1 MKAWIDSDNIIHMGG
16 RPRFVIGLYDTT
28 GFALRPDFYAPRLK
42 AIAKAPI
49 NLMIN
54 YFLGNGRADIIYPY
68 TEAMEPFGIFYL
80 ATVNALFP
88 ERPPVSKWARV
99 GNIGP
104 DQVIAQYA
112 KHWPVIRTSSA
123 TTLATNARAKFNPD
137 IPPVRADQRE

>member
-28 GFALRPDFYAPRLK
+28 GYGLRPDYYAPRLT

-54 YFLGNGRADIIYPY
+54 YFLANGRADVIYPY

-80 ATVNALFP
+80 ATVNAFFP
-88 ERPPVSKWARV
+88 EMRAYPRWAQA
-99 GNIGP
+99 GNVGP
-104 DQVIAQYA
+104 DQVIAQY
-112 KHWPVIRTSSA
+112 S
-123 TTLATNARAKFNPD
+123 
-137 IPPVRADQRE
+137 